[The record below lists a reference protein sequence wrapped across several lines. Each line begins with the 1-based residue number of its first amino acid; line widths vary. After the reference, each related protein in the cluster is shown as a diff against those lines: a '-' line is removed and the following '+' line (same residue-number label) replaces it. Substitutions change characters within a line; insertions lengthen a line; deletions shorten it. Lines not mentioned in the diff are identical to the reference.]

1 MNKSVSAFLAVC
13 ALLPLAPVVAH
24 ATNTQGIAVI
34 VNQDAIT
41 QSNVNDRMKLIATST
56 GMPDTKE
63 LMDKLRPQVIDM
75 LVEEQIKLQEAKRL
89 KLTVTQEEINGGF
102 TQISQQNNIPAE
114 DFKKMLKARGI
125 RIGTMEDQIRS
136 QIAWGKVVQKRVRPQ
151 IDVSDADID
160 SQLELLRSKMG
171 KAEYRLANI
180 YLPFNEEKKQG
191 EVKAFADKV
200 VGQLRQQPELFP
212 RVAIQF
218 SQAPGAAQG
227 GVMGWVSEGELA
239 TELDEKLS
247 SLTVN
252 EVSDPIKTL
261 SGYYILL
268 VREKRQMTEENLPT
282 REALTERIGT
292 ERLDRGQRRYLMDL
306 RSSAYI
312 ESRV

>member
-1 MNKSVSAFLAVC
+1 MKIATLFLAVC
-13 ALLPLAPVVAH
+13 AISFAAVPVH
-24 ATNTQGIAVI
+24 AANTQGIAVI

-63 LMDKLRPQVIDM
+63 LMDKLRPQVVDM

-89 KLTVTQEEINGGF
+89 KLNVTQEEINGGF
-102 TQISQQNNIPAE
+102 TQIAQQNNIPPE
-114 DFKKMLKARGI
+114 EFKKMLKARNI

-151 IDVSDADID
+151 IEVSDADID
-160 SQLELLRSKMG
+160 SQLEQLRSKIG
-171 KAEYRLANI
+171 KTEYRLANI
-180 YLPFNEEKKQG
+180 YLPFNEEKKQS
-191 EVKAFADKV
+191 EVSEFANKIV
-200 VGQLRQQPELFP
+200 SQLRQKPDLFP
-212 RVAIQF
+212 RIAIQF

-227 GVMGWVSEGELA
+227 GLMGWVSEGELA
-239 TELDEKLS
+239 PELDDKLKT
-247 SLTVN
+247 LAVN
-252 EVSDPIKTL
+252 EASEPIKTL

-268 VREKRQMTEENLPT
+268 VREKRQMTEENLPS
-282 REALTERIGT
+282 REDLTERIGT

>member
-1 MNKSVSAFLAVC
+1 MKKSISAFLAVC

-24 ATNTQGIAVI
+24 AANTQGIAVI

-89 KLTVTQEEINGGF
+89 KLTVTEEEINGGF

>member
-1 MNKSVSAFLAVC
+1 MKKSVSAFLAVC

-239 TELDEKLS
+239 TELDEKLP

>member
-1 MNKSVSAFLAVC
+1 MIMKKTLSTFLA
-13 ALLPLAPVVAH
+13 ATLLLSVAPA
-24 ATNTQGIAVI
+24 AASNKQGIAVI

-41 QSNVNDRMKLIATST
+41 QSNVDSRMKLIAAST

-63 LMDKLRPQVIDM
+63 MMDKLRPQVVDM

-89 KLTVTQEEINGGF
+89 KITVTQEEINGGF
-102 TQISQQNNIPAE
+102 AQISQQNNIPAD
-114 DFKKMLKARGI
+114 DFKRMLKARGI

-136 QIAWGKVVQKRVRPQ
+136 QIAWGKVVQRRVRPQ
-151 IDVSDADID
+151 VDVSDADID
-160 SQLELLRSKMG
+160 SQLELLRGRIG
-171 KAEYRLANI
+171 KTEYRLANI
-180 YLPFNEEKKQG
+180 YLPFSEEKKQG
-191 EVKAFADKV
+191 EVSAFASRIV
-200 VGQLRQQPELFP
+200 SQLRAQPDLFP
-212 RVAIQF
+212 RIAVQV

-227 GVMGWVSEGELA
+227 GLMGWVGEGELA
-239 TELDEKLS
+239 PELDEKLKT
-247 SLTVN
+247 LTVG

-268 VREKRQMTEENLPT
+268 AREKRQMTEENLPS
-282 REALTERIGT
+282 REDLTERIGT

>member
-1 MNKSVSAFLAVC
+1 MKIATLLLALCAVLVSA
-13 ALLPLAPVVAH
+13 APVH
-24 ATNTQGIAVI
+24 AANTQGIAVI

-63 LMDKLRPQVIDM
+63 MMDKLRPQVVDM

-89 KLTVTQEEINGGF
+89 KLNVTQEEINGGF
-102 TQISQQNNIPAE
+102 AQIAQQNNIPPE
-114 DFKKMLKARGI
+114 EFKKMLKARNI

-151 IDVSDADID
+151 IEVSDADID
-160 SQLELLRSKMG
+160 SQLELLRSKIG
-171 KAEYRLANI
+171 KTEYRLANI
-180 YLPFNEEKKQG
+180 YLPFNEEKKQS
-191 EVKAFADKV
+191 EVSEFANKI
-200 VGQLRQQPELFP
+200 VGQLRQKPDLFP
-212 RVAIQF
+212 RIAVQF
-218 SQAPGAAQG
+218 SQAPGASQG
-227 GVMGWVSEGELA
+227 GLMGWVSEGELA
-239 TELDEKLS
+239 PELDEKLKM
-247 SLTVN
+247 LAVN
-252 EVSDPIKTL
+252 EASEPIKTL

-268 VREKRQMTEENLPT
+268 VREKREMTEENLPS